1 MGLGP
6 SVCQHCQVLAEFSE
20 KALPVKRNSSTR
32 TVSKW
37 THWFC
42 PICGETDPND
52 YAGFGDWSKYERN
65 LKIHTD
71 NKKLIKFLEGEAP
84 NAPTST

>member
-1 MGLGP
+1 
-6 SVCQHCQVLAEFSE
+6 VLAEFSE
-20 KALPVKRNSSTR
+20 TPIKVVRNESTH

-37 THWFC
+37 TNWFC

-65 LKIHTD
+65 LKVHLD
-71 NKKLIKFLEGEAP
+71 NKKLLKFLDGEDP